1 MGALLRDA
9 PPLAFESDRDVQ
21 WSVIDPWTGFL
32 ADSTYCES
40 MRSPF
45 IPGTAPTNL
54 CHHGAYWD
62 YAWGDLDS
70 LYRVDS
76 LYFADDG
83 EPDTLEVTPAEP
95 ESDPELYADPDEPWD
110 EPVEPGPENEEGSA
124 DPAEPPVLPSGDEPG
139 G

>member
-1 MGALLRDA
+1 
-9 PPLAFESDRDVQ
+9 
-21 WSVIDPWTGFL
+21 
-32 ADSTYCES
+32 
-40 MRSPF
+40 MRAPF

-70 LYRVDS
+70 LYRIDS

-95 ESDPELYADPDEPWD
+95 EADPELYADPDEPWD
-110 EPVEPGPENEEGSA
+110 EPWDEPVEPEPEDEEGSA
-124 DPAEPPVLPSGDEPG
+124 DPAEPPVPPSGDEPG